1 MFSPIA
7 DPNSVCKYGDG
18 PSNTHASWIM
28 AQRLV
33 AQARLKPELISVN
46 GAGISSRRALTTRR
60 LFPGG
65 TMARYAWRG
74 RWSDVAGSGRPD
86 VGVRQPQPRVLRG
99 RLHNVLYD
107 DHDDHILIL
116 VSRLDSLY
124 TLIIST

>member
-1 MFSPIA
+1 
-7 DPNSVCKYGDG
+7 
-18 PSNTHASWIM
+18 M
-28 AQRLV
+28 AQRLSS
-33 AQARLKPELISVN
+33 ASEMIFVN
-46 GAGISSRRALTTRR
+46 CAGISAQRALTTRR
-60 LFPGG
+60 LFPGR

-99 RLHNVLYD
+99 RLHNVLCD